1 MPFMPQIRPAGSH
14 DPADRDERDHA
25 LRLGASGCRTVMA
38 SGRMSG
44 STIGLD
50 IAKSVFQVVAPTWLS
65 SVRTALPLPSAH
77 TIRCPFIEIAR
88 SHDCLYP
95 GEPHIVSDGVAHA
108 RESNADTPALQLF
121 DET

>member
-50 IAKSVFQVVAPTWLS
+50 IAKSVFQVVHGAHLVKQCTNCPAVAKRAHHPLS
-65 SVRTALPLPSAH
+65 VHRNCSVPRLPLSRRAAY
-77 TIRCPFIEIAR
+77 RLGQSRAR
-88 SHDCLYP
+88 
-95 GEPHIVSDGVAHA
+95 A
-108 RESNADTPALQLF
+108 RKQR
-121 DET
+121 